1 MKALLAA
8 LLVLIPATGFG
19 QRTAANAPDSV
30 LGKLGIGLDRPH
42 EVVAQ
47 IDKLTQGSEPPPI
60 RNVGEAAAVV
70 GHVVERLKHNR
81 FQIPE
86 FHVSVNDSKEIN
98 AYAQADLKQITIP
111 IGIVRF
117 LRADEGELAF
127 VIAHEIG
134 HIQDRQCHE
143 IAEHARITQEG
154 QSRLCEQRADALG
167 LQYLVGAGYNPYDA
181 AAFFGRLL
189 MYGGGATVLDTL
201 LGRMASDHPVDLDR
215 INNLR
220 KVQKA
225 LLD

>member
-1 MKALLAA
+1 MKAALFAA
-8 LLVLIPATGFG
+8 LLVLIPSLAL
-19 QRTAANAPDSV
+19 A
-30 LGKLGIGLDRPH
+30 
-42 EVVAQ
+42 
-47 IDKLTQGSEPPPI
+47 QGSEPPPI
-60 RNVGEAAAVV
+60 RNVGDAYAVV
-70 GHVVERLKHNR
+70 GRVVERLKHNR
-81 FQIPE
+81 LQIPE

-167 LQYLVGAGYNPYDA
+167 SC
-181 AAFFGRLL
+181 
-189 MYGGGATVLDTL
+189 
-201 LGRMASDHPVDLDR
+201 MAVAQPCSILC
-215 INNLR
+215 
-220 KVQKA
+220 
-225 LLD
+225 